1 MTRSGRFIVLEGI
14 EGAGKSSHAALVR
27 ELIESAGHVAELTRE
42 PGGTPLAEA
51 IRELLL
57 HAREGDGM
65 PAMTEL
71 LLMFAARAAHLEQR
85 IRPALQQGRWVISDR
100 FTDASYAYQGAGRGI
115 AAERIA
121 EIEAAVQGGLRPDL
135 VLLFDV
141 PPETGLARARRRSGA
156 DRFESEQLEFFG
168 RARACYLDR
177 AAAEPR
183 RYRVLDA
190 AAPLAD
196 VQAELRR
203 VMKEWLTQHAG

>member
-27 ELIESAGHVAELTRE
+27 ERVESAGHVAELTRE

-57 HAREGDGM
+57 HAREGTAM

-115 AAERIA
+115 APQHIA

-135 VLLFDV
+135 VLVFDV
-141 PPETGLARARRRSGA
+141 EPQVGLARARQRSGA
-156 DRFESEQLEFFG
+156 DRFEKEQLEFFA
-168 RARACYLDR
+168 RARACYLER

-183 RYRVLDA
+183 RYRVLKA
-190 AAPLAD
+190 STPLAE
-196 VQAELRR
+196 VQTELKH
-203 VMKEWLTQHAG
+203 VLDDWLRQHAA

>member
-14 EGAGKSSHAALVR
+14 EGAGKSTHAALVR

-57 HAREGDGM
+57 HAREGAEM

-85 IRPALQQGRWVISDR
+85 IRPALQQGRWIISDR

-115 AAERIA
+115 AQERIA

-135 VLLFDV
+135 VLVFDV
-141 PPETGLARARRRSGA
+141 PADVGLARARRRSGA
-156 DRFESEQLEFFG
+156 DRFEREQLEFFA

-190 AAPLAD
+190 AAPLAA
-196 VQAELRR
+196 VQAQLRQ
-203 VMKEWLTQHAG
+203 VLTEWLQQHAS

>member
-27 ELIESAGHVAELTRE
+27 ELIESVGHTAELTRE
-42 PGGTPLAEA
+42 PGGTPLAES

-57 HAREGDGM
+57 HAREGAEM

-85 IRPALQQGRWVISDR
+85 IRPALKQGRWVISDR

-135 VLLFDV
+135 VLVFDV
-141 PPETGLARARRRSGA
+141 PPEVGLGRARRRSDA
-156 DRFESEQLEFFG
+156 DRFEREQLEFFA
-168 RARACYLDR
+168 RARACYLER

-183 RYRVLDA
+183 RYRVLNA
-190 AAPLAD
+190 AAPIEA
-196 VQAELRR
+196 VQRELRQ
-203 VMKEWLTQHAG
+203 VLTDWLQQHAG